1 MEVSA
6 PGILDIGIV
15 LLLAAGAGWLAR
27 ALSLPAVVG
36 YLAVGLAI
44 SPFTPGYVADREQLT
59 LLADIGVVLLLF
71 EVGIEIDVSRLRR
84 EQGAITWAA
93 PLQVLITTGVTLGVL
108 VFAGVPVLG
117 AAFVAVGV
125 AMSSSVVIVNITRSR
140 RRTTDRPTEEAMLG
154 WSVVQDLT
162 GVGLAVIL
170 VAVAGSDDRPL
181 PLALGGGLA
190 FAAVAIGVAVALP
203 RVLREIE
210 GEHDLFLIV
219 SVAVGLAV
227 AGVGALIAGIP
238 VALAAFVAGLAIV
251 EGPEAA
257 EVRKRLLPFRD
268 LLAVLFFVLLGS
280 LIDPAAL
287 GRGLPW
293 LAALVVLV
301 AVAKSAV
308 IALLARVAGLPAEA
322 LQLGIGLG
330 QVGEFSFVLASF
342 GTALGVV
349 DAELY
354 AAILGAVVVT
364 IIGSTILVRV
374 AGRPFEAGGASGA
387 GGATAAGGATGAG
400 GARPGSA

>member
-6 PGILDIGIV
+6 PGILDVGIV

-44 SPFTPGYVADREQLT
+44 SPFTPGYVADREQLAF
-59 LLADIGVVLLLF
+59 LADIGVVLLLF
-71 EVGIEIDVSRLRR
+71 EVGIEIDIGRLRR

-93 PLQVLITTGVTLGVL
+93 PLQVVLTAAISLAVL
-108 VFAGVPVLG
+108 VAAGVPALG
-117 AAFVAVGV
+117 AGFVAIGV

-140 RRTTDRPTEEAMLG
+140 RRTTDRPTEQAMLG

-162 GVGLAVIL
+162 GVTLAVIL
-170 VAVAGSDDRPL
+170 LAVAGADDRPL
-181 PLALGGGLA
+181 PLALAGGLA
-190 FAAVAIGVAVALP
+190 FAGIAALTAVALP

-210 GEHDLFLIV
+210 DEPDLFLIV
-219 SVAVGLAV
+219 SVAVGLAI
-227 AGVGALIAGIP
+227 AGLGAVVAGIP

-251 EGPEAA
+251 EGPEAV

-293 LAALVVLV
+293 LAALVALV
-301 AVAKSAV
+301 VVAKSAI
-308 IALLARVAGLPAEA
+308 IALLARAAHLPADA

-330 QVGEFSFVLASF
+330 QVGEFSFVLASA
-342 GTALGVV
+342 GVGLGVV
-349 DAELY
+349 DPELY
-354 AAILGAVVVT
+354 AAVLGAVVVT
-364 IIGSTILVRV
+364 IVGSTILVRV
-374 AGRPFEAGGASGA
+374 ARPERAGASP
-387 GGATAAGGATGAG
+387 AAGADQG
-400 GARPGSA
+400 